1 MLTELI
7 CHPCPVSSFLSRC
20 ITTETLF
27 VLLPTAAPSSWR
39 AIPALLSRS
48 RLTIV
53 CRFWFANLGVDDDVS
68 FI

>member
-7 CHPCPVSSFLSRC
+7 CHPCPVSSLLSRC
-20 ITTETLF
+20 IITETLF
-27 VLLPTAAPSSWR
+27 VLLPTAAASSWR
-39 AIPALLSRS
+39 VIPTLLSRS

-53 CRFWFANLGVDDDVS
+53 CQFWLANLGGDGS